1 MARCSE
7 LSKGMCI
14 LGETSRDDVLT
25 QRHTPV
31 LVELQMQ
38 RSVGLSPQI
47 LAGGRL
53 KAQPLG
59 GALPGR
65 HGTKKTAAWWVR
77 AQFRIDGYYMLVII
91 ST

>member
-1 MARCSE
+1 MGVDARGFPGGLLRLDPAYAFWCMACCSE

-53 KAQPLG
+53 YCLLEFAQIHIL
-59 GALPGR
+59 
-65 HGTKKTAAWWVR
+65 
-77 AQFRIDGYYMLVII
+77 
-91 ST
+91 